1 MTSDRLL
8 ILEEV
13 CAIVRLSPEA
23 VRRAVRHGDL
33 RASKL
38 GGRLRFRPA
47 DVEAYIDAATIV
59 PVAKPPRQYGQIRA
73 AAAPVSGR
81 PGVVGTT
88 FRDLAKA
95 ARRREV
101 ENRP

>member
-47 DVEAYIDAATIV
+47 DVEAYIDAATV
-59 PVAKPPRQYGQIRA
+59 TPVVKPPRQYGTIGGSPIELPA
-73 AAAPVSGR
+73 

-88 FRDLAKA
+88 FRDRAKA
-95 ARRREV
+95 AARRE
-101 ENRP
+101 RDAKP